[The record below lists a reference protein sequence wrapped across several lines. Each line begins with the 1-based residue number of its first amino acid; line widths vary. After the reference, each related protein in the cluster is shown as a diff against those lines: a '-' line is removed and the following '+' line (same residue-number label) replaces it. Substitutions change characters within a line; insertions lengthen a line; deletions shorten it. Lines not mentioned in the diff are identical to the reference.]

1 MQCDN
6 LDETF
11 EQSWDRYKFAII
23 TYATAFRS
31 KSQDLKRALRE
42 DGKHVTYT
50 TNLSFI
56 FSHLCTTIMFPR
68 L

>member
-1 MQCDN
+1 MNPLNNHGSGISLPSLPMD
-6 LDETF
+6 
-11 EQSWDRYKFAII
+11 
-23 TYATAFRS
+23 

-42 DGKHVTYT
+42 DGKHVTYS
-50 TNLSFI
+50 TNYSFG